1 VFRNSRRIAEQR
13 RVVDDPSGPKGSVL
27 TVSFELEGQRFTAL
41 NGGPF
46 QKFSDAISF
55 VVRCESQQEI
65 DEYWARLTDGGHE
78 IQCGWLRDK
87 YGLCWQIVPAQLGDL
102 LKNPKA
108 MQAMMPMKKLDI
120 AVLERAAQA

>member
-1 VFRNSRRIAEQR
+1 M
-13 RVVDDPSGPKGSVL
+13 
-27 TVSFELEGQRFTAL
+27 

-65 DEYWARLTDGGHE
+65 DEYWAKMTDGGHE

-87 YGLCWQIVPAQLGDL
+87 YGLCRQIAPAQLGDL
-102 LKNPKA
+102 LKSPQA
-108 MQAMMPMKKLDI
+108 MQAMMQMKKLDI
-120 AVLERAAQA
+120 AALERAAQA